1 MADATILCNPTT
13 SGKWWFSKK
22 KRKKKKEKKSCIGE
36 MEEAR
41 EWKSRS
47 KSRVVVH
54 CICMHARTKLQRRP
68 VKFGGRQT
76 FVTRMRGS
84 VQEFQINGEPEAEA
98 ENENAAADCRLVVR
112 RQSCHVRNVLLG
124 LVTSSSS
131 SSSRLHLLR
140 PHDLRRGS

>member
-1 MADATILCNPTT
+1 MVNKFYISSFCKVEDRGGGGCNYTMQSNNKWA
-13 SGKWWFSKK
+13 SGQVVVFGKK

-76 FVTRMRGS
+76 LGYSDTRMRGS
-84 VQEFQINGEPEAEA
+84 VQNFRSTASQSQ
-98 ENENAAADCRLVVR
+98 
-112 RQSCHVRNVLLG
+112 RQRQR
-124 LVTSSSS
+124 T
-131 SSSRLHLLR
+131 RTLLR
-140 PHDLRRGS
+140 TADWSSVLPRT